1 MSADHSSPQNGD
13 KVSGAV
19 SEQQREA
26 VADIIGA
33 NAELV
38 ADQIHQLRDAR
49 DFEEV
54 ETELKD
60 AAGRLLA
67 LAELA
72 SITSERE

>member
-1 MSADHSSPQNGD
+1 
-13 KVSGAV
+13 
-19 SEQQREA
+19 